1 MIRITAAACL
11 TWPRVLA
18 WRLRHQYLDHR
29 ATQGEALGMVRQIC
43 GLHAQVMSSAELTL
57 WARVEDL
64 EPDAVQEALWKERS
78 LVKTWAMRGTLHL
91 LPASEL
97 PIWVGA
103 QGVLKPHHHAP
114 SWLRYFGL
122 TREEAESLIAAIPD
136 ALANRMLT
144 REELAQEVGR
154 LVGSEELGGKL
165 RQSWGALLKP
175 AAFRGHLLF
184 APSIGQNVRFARP
197 DRWLEDW
204 EPVDTEEAAREITRR
219 YLGTYGPATREEF
232 ARWFGT
238 ASPARAGRLIEGL
251 GEEVASVEIEGSQAW
266 MLAEQLPE
274 LEATEPSGVVR
285 LLPAFDHYVVAAS
298 RNRKAVLPEALK
310 RRVYRSQGWLSP
322 VLLVDGRMEGVWR
335 HERKGGRLIV
345 DIEPFAKQPDWVRR
359 ATEVEAEQLSRF
371 LGGELELTWSTS

>member
-1 MIRITAAACL
+1 
-11 TWPRVLA
+11 V
-18 WRLRHQYLDHR
+18 
-29 ATQGEALGMVRQIC
+29 VRQIC

-103 QGVLKPHHHAP
+103 QGVLKPRHHAP

-122 TREEAESLIAAIPD
+122 TREEAESLIAAIPE
-136 ALANRMLT
+136 ALADRMLT

-154 LVGSEELGGKL
+154 LVDSEELGGKL

-197 DRWLEDW
+197 DR
-204 EPVDTEEAAREITRR
+204 
-219 YLGTYGPATREEF
+219 
-232 ARWFGT
+232 
-238 ASPARAGRLIEGL
+238 
-251 GEEVASVEIEGSQAW
+251 
-266 MLAEQLPE
+266 
-274 LEATEPSGVVR
+274 
-285 LLPAFDHYVVAAS
+285 
-298 RNRKAVLPEALK
+298 
-310 RRVYRSQGWLSP
+310 
-322 VLLVDGRMEGVWR
+322 
-335 HERKGGRLIV
+335 
-345 DIEPFAKQPDWVRR
+345 
-359 ATEVEAEQLSRF
+359 
-371 LGGELELTWSTS
+371 